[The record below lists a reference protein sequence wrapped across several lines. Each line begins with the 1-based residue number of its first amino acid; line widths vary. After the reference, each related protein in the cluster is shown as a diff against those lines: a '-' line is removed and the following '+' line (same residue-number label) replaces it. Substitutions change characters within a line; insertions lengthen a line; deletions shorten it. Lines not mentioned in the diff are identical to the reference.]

1 MILIVVILKAI
12 LAIILLI
19 YLVLRLLGA
28 IGNNKKWKVLE
39 PLLVESIEKSLGQK
53 IVFKTLQNALPSQET
68 DHRQTFLL
76 WLAFTAEYVVFVVR
90 DELIEGKGDDVF
102 MVKKRNTSI
111 TRVNK
116 YYAEFETKNEDTS
129 EAGKLILVVNRS
141 RYELLTQ
148 YIPEKRGNRSR
159 F

>member
-1 MILIVVILKAI
+1 MTLIVVILNTI

-28 IGNNKKWKVLE
+28 IGNNKKWKAME
-39 PLLVESIEKSLGQK
+39 PLLVEGIEKSLGQK
-53 IVFKTLQNALPSQET
+53 IVFKTLQNALPSPEA
-68 DHRQTFLL
+68 DHRETFWL
-76 WLAFTAEYVVFVVR
+76 WLAFTAEYVVFAVR
-90 DELIEGKGDDVF
+90 DELVEGRGDEVF
-102 MVKKRNTSI
+102 IVKKRNTSI

-116 YYAEFETKNEDTS
+116 YHAEFETKNDETS
-129 EAGKLILVVNRS
+129 EVGKLILVVNRS
-141 RYELLTQ
+141 RYELLAQ